1 MPRSEI
7 FEVNGWVDEPYVN
20 SLVSAPF
27 LRHTKALWLG
37 RIFKGKLSDC
47 FQVCQCAG
55 YPAHRDLE
63 RGCSFVLPL

>member
-37 RIFKGKLSDC
+37 FKGGFIWNTYLL
-47 FQVCQCAG
+47 
-55 YPAHRDLE
+55 YP
-63 RGCSFVLPL
+63 LPSIQMDDPVYH